1 MIILY
6 DCATAPSPRRARI
19 LLAEKGIAH
28 ETVQIDLVHGEQLG
42 AAYRAINPQCTVPAL
57 RIDGSDGEEDGLLL
71 TDNAGI
77 AAWLEAHCPQPPL
90 MGSTPREKAE
100 IASWNWRI
108 EFEGLLAI
116 AETLRNG
123 SPAMADRA
131 LPGPVNYAQI
141 PELAQRGLAR
151 VHQFF
156 ETLNARLIGRDFIAT
171 DRLSIADITAVVAV
185 DFARVVRVKPGE
197 QHPELLRWR
206 AAMAQRPSMSR

>member
-28 ETVQIDLVHGEQLG
+28 ETVQVDLVRGEQLG
-42 AAYRAINPQCTVPAL
+42 AAYREINPQCTVPAL
-57 RIDGSDGEEDGLLL
+57 RTEEDGLL
-71 TDNAGI
+71 TDNAAI
-77 AAWLEAHCPQPPL
+77 AAWLEARYPEPPL
-90 MGSTPREKAE
+90 MGRTPGEKAE
-100 IASWNWRI
+100 IASWNWRV

-151 VHQFF
+151 VQHFF
-156 ETLNARLIGRDFIAT
+156 ETLNDRLAGREFIAT
-171 DRLSIADITAVVAV
+171 DRFSIADITAVVAV